1 MKKLLKLLIILIFFF
16 SGEQILAQGVLDFG
30 KNFYTV
36 KKMADNK
43 FGNTCDGSGKVLI
56 YCVSDG
62 SKISLMF
69 RDNQFSD
76 LQFWNPYSSKRI
88 AELELEKQIN
98 EFSKEQN
105 MTPYYSGGFATFT
118 TAEMAVGVSFSI
130 VEFKKTSYVR
140 KIYQYEPLLSY
151 PISQ

>member
-1 MKKLLKLLIILIFFF
+1 MKKLLLILTLFL
-16 SGEQILAQGVLDFG
+16 STEQIIAQGVLDFG
-30 KNFYTV
+30 KSFYVV
-36 KKMADNK
+36 KNMADSK
-43 FGNTCDGSGKVLI
+43 FGNTCEGEGKVLI

-69 RDNQFSD
+69 RDNKFSD
-76 LQFWNPYSSKRI
+76 LQMWTPYSSKRI
-88 AELELEKQIN
+88 AELELEKQIK

-105 MTPYYSGGFATFT
+105 MTPYYSDGFAAFT
-118 TAEMAVGVSFSI
+118 TGEMGVGVSFSI

-140 KIYQYEPLLSY
+140 IMYQYEPLLSY